1 MMDKLEINDQ
11 FAVILFEDKTGG
23 AWCKKVT
30 GAEARLILGMASALN
45 EANYLPCQLSL
56 SKFTDGATT
65 MKPKLKEHLFAKL
78 VNELTLT
85 ARVLSDTQ
93 QLREWIARDLKKYI
107 EPGGPGDEMTMDKA
121 IKRRS
126 ADWSVSNTGLTG
138 YIEGYND
145 CLQDHSD
152 GK

>member
-1 MMDKLEINDQ
+1 
-11 FAVILFEDKTGG
+11 
-23 AWCKKVT
+23 
-30 GAEARLILGMASALN
+30 
-45 EANYLPCQLSL
+45 
-56 SKFTDGATT
+56 

-107 EPGGPGDEMTMDKA
+107 EPGGPGDKMTMDKA

-145 CLQDHSD
+145 CLKDHND
-152 GK
+152 EK

>member
-1 MMDKLEINDQ
+1 
-11 FAVILFEDKTGG
+11 
-23 AWCKKVT
+23 
-30 GAEARLILGMASALN
+30 
-45 EANYLPCQLSL
+45 
-56 SKFTDGATT
+56 

-78 VNELTLT
+78 VNNLTLT
-85 ARVLSDTQ
+85 ARVRSDTQ
-93 QLREWIARDLKKYI
+93 QLRAWIARDLRKYI
-107 EPGGPGDEMTMDKA
+107 EPGGLGGEITMDEA

>member
-1 MMDKLEINDQ
+1 
-11 FAVILFEDKTGG
+11 
-23 AWCKKVT
+23 
-30 GAEARLILGMASALN
+30 
-45 EANYLPCQLSL
+45 
-56 SKFTDGATT
+56 

-145 CLQDHSD
+145 CLRDHSD
-152 GK
+152 EK

>member
-1 MMDKLEINDQ
+1 
-11 FAVILFEDKTGG
+11 
-23 AWCKKVT
+23 
-30 GAEARLILGMASALN
+30 
-45 EANYLPCQLSL
+45 
-56 SKFTDGATT
+56 

-145 CLQDHSD
+145 CLQDHID
-152 GK
+152 EK

>member
-45 EANYLPCQLSL
+45 EGELQPYQLSQFI
-56 SKFTDGATT
+56 FTDGAKT

-78 VNELTLT
+78 VNDLTLS
-85 ARVLSDTQ
+85 ARLCRDTQ
-93 QLREWIARDLKKYI
+93 QLRAWIAMDLRKYI

>member
-1 MMDKLEINDQ
+1 
-11 FAVILFEDKTGG
+11 
-23 AWCKKVT
+23 
-30 GAEARLILGMASALN
+30 
-45 EANYLPCQLSL
+45 
-56 SKFTDGATT
+56 

-85 ARVLSDTQ
+85 ARVLSDKQ

-152 GK
+152 EK

>member
-1 MMDKLEINDQ
+1 M
-11 FAVILFEDKTGG
+11 
-23 AWCKKVT
+23 
-30 GAEARLILGMASALN
+30 
-45 EANYLPCQLSL
+45 
-56 SKFTDGATT
+56 
-65 MKPKLKEHLFAKL
+65 MKPKLKEHEFRDL
-78 VNELTLT
+78 VNGITDK
-85 ARVLSDTQ
+85 ARMYSNTQ
-93 QLREWIARDLKKYI
+93 QLRAMIITELRKHI
-107 EPGGPGDEMTMDKA
+107 EPGGPCDEMTMDKA

>member
-1 MMDKLEINDQ
+1 
-11 FAVILFEDKTGG
+11 
-23 AWCKKVT
+23 
-30 GAEARLILGMASALN
+30 
-45 EANYLPCQLSL
+45 
-56 SKFTDGATT
+56 

-78 VNELTLT
+78 VNNLTLT
-85 ARVLSDTQ
+85 ARVYSDTQ
-93 QLREWIARDLKKYI
+93 QLRARIVRDLRKYI

>member
-1 MMDKLEINDQ
+1 
-11 FAVILFEDKTGG
+11 
-23 AWCKKVT
+23 
-30 GAEARLILGMASALN
+30 
-45 EANYLPCQLSL
+45 
-56 SKFTDGATT
+56 

-93 QLREWIARDLKKYI
+93 QLREWIARDLRKYI
-107 EPGGPGDEMTMDKA
+107 EPGDQGDEMTIDKA

>member
-1 MMDKLEINDQ
+1 
-11 FAVILFEDKTGG
+11 
-23 AWCKKVT
+23 
-30 GAEARLILGMASALN
+30 
-45 EANYLPCQLSL
+45 
-56 SKFTDGATT
+56 

-78 VNELTLT
+78 VNNLTLT
-85 ARVLSDTQ
+85 ARVCSDTQ
-93 QLREWIARDLKKYI
+93 QLGSWIVRDLRKYI
-107 EPGGPGDEMTMDKA
+107 ELGGPGDEMTMDKA

>member
-1 MMDKLEINDQ
+1 M
-11 FAVILFEDKTGG
+11 
-23 AWCKKVT
+23 
-30 GAEARLILGMASALN
+30 
-45 EANYLPCQLSL
+45 
-56 SKFTDGATT
+56 

-78 VNELTLT
+78 VNNLTLT
-85 ARVLSDTQ
+85 ARVCGDTQ
-93 QLREWIARDLKKYI
+93 QLRAWIARDLRKYI
-107 EPGGPGDEMTMDKA
+107 EPGGSGDEMTMDKA

-126 ADWSVSNTGLTG
+126 AEWSVSNTGLTG

>member
-1 MMDKLEINDQ
+1 
-11 FAVILFEDKTGG
+11 
-23 AWCKKVT
+23 
-30 GAEARLILGMASALN
+30 
-45 EANYLPCQLSL
+45 
-56 SKFTDGATT
+56 

-107 EPGGPGDEMTMDKA
+107 EPGGPGDEMTMDNA

-152 GK
+152 EK